1 LFHAPPGW
9 HGGCYVL
16 GMHALL
22 GFALAISI
30 CAGCSTAAADDKKT
44 ETAPLSA
51 SPTNLREAALSP
63 ATPAE
68 GLAGAA
74 PDAAPPA
81 ALSNEELERLLDA
94 LEQEIGSPR

>member
-1 LFHAPPGW
+1 LFRGHSGW
-9 HGGCYVL
+9 HAGCYVL

-22 GFALAISI
+22 RFALALSI

-51 SPTNLREAALSP
+51 SPSNLSEAALS
-63 ATPAE
+63 AE

-74 PDAAPPA
+74 PERAPPT
-81 ALSNEELERLLDA
+81 ALTNEELERLLDA
-94 LEQEIGSPR
+94 LEQEIGSAR